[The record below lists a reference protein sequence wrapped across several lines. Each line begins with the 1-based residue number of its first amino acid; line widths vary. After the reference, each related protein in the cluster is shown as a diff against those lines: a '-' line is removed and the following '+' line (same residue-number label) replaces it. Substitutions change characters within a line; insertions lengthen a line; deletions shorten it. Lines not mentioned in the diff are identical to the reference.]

1 MIIKWQK
8 GSYAQQ
14 QGYFG
19 LGLWL
24 SQLAGVTIAV
34 AEVAL
39 IEFTLL
45 ARWDN
50 FILTGRDDAFE
61 LDRRLDNFDISSR
74 EDSFE
79 VDDRKD
85 NFTVRSR

>member
-8 GSYAQQ
+8 GAYAQQ

-24 SQLAGVTIAV
+24 SQLGAVAIPV

-39 IEFTLL
+39 IQFTLL
-45 ARWDN
+45 ARGDN
-50 FILTGRDDAFE
+50 FILIGRDDAFE